1 MARSSPGAPGTT
13 VTGDPVELALVAFGR
28 QRVAHVDYDG
38 TAEDVDVVR
47 GARIAI

>member
-1 MARSSPGAPGTT
+1 M
-13 VTGDPVELALVAFGR
+13 TGDPVELALVAFGR